1 MDFYLCTEKEFHG
14 VCPGYLTPEDD
25 FENLQEAGSY
35 EWYNEPVWE
44 NIDPRKR

>member
-1 MDFYLCTEKEFHG
+1 MHRERVHG
-14 VCPGYLTPEDD
+14 VCPRLFNEDD

-35 EWYNEPVWE
+35 EWYNELWE